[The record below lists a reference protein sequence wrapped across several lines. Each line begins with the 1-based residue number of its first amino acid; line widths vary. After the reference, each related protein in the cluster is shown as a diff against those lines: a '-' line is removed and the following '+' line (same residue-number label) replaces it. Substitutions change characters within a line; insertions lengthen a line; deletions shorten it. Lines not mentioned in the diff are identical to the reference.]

1 MDSIL
6 WGHDSHYDYDNDNDD
21 DDDDYADAGLLQSL
35 AASHI
40 YWVASEMLLF

>member
-21 DDDDYADAGLLQSL
+21 DDDDYADASLLQSL
-35 AASHI
+35 VASHI
-40 YWVASEMLLF
+40 Y